1 MRSEFSNL
9 FAIERFELT
18 FFSTISHINIVFRP
32 HSFLCWLMY
41 TNVCVWSAPS
51 LVVSEYFLWVSGQ
64 KFAHSFEFYANFS
77 SVYLASNWIYFQW
90 VKVLGVG
97 QLLFDTY
104 VYIITSQR
112 KWPQLFVQLTKLNK
126 FSSVICI
133 SSWHLLCLFLIS
145 FLVVLLFTFRM
156 IHFLFRLGRFV
167 FPHLNWFEC
176 VYIANAFSCLW
187 VFFANG
193 MTASR
198 KTKAWL
204 FQRRPSLSST
214 RSL

>member
-1 MRSEFSNL
+1 
-9 FAIERFELT
+9 
-18 FFSTISHINIVFRP
+18 
-32 HSFLCWLMY
+32 MY

-64 KFAHSFEFYANFS
+64 KFAHSFEFYANLS

-104 VYIITSQR
+104 VYMITSQR

-133 SSWHLLCLFLIS
+133 SSWHLFCLFLIS

-176 VYIANAFSCLW
+176 VYISNAFSCLW
-187 VFFANG
+187 FFLRMAWQHPGKRRHGCSRDVHHYRRRGVYKAATHFYSQTVFPVF
-193 MTASR
+193 T
-198 KTKAWL
+198 
-204 FQRRPSLSST
+204 FSST
-214 RSL
+214 SPFCHFKVEFFSIYFC

>member
-1 MRSEFSNL
+1 MLVN
-9 FAIERFELT
+9 
-18 FFSTISHINIVFRP
+18 VYKC
-32 HSFLCWLMY
+32 LC
-41 TNVCVWSAPS
+41 
-51 LVVSEYFLWVSGQ
+51 VVSAKLSGQ
-64 KFAHSFEFYANFS
+64 WIFFVSEWPKVCAFIWVLCKFS